1 MEKKLEA
8 RVLLIDDEEE
18 FLEMLTERL
27 ETRGLKVNS
36 VTSGEEAVEQ
46 VEGANYD
53 AIVVDLAMPGIDG
66 IETLKRIKAKSPD
79 MEIIM
84 LTGHATV
91 KNSVEAMKLGAEDLL
106 EKPVDLDVLLEKIGA
121 AKHKRMLVLEKQS
134 KDELKQILKSKSW

>member
-1 MEKKLEA
+1 MEKQLEA

-27 ETRGLKVNS
+27 EDRGLKVNS
-36 VTSGEEAVEQ
+36 VTSGEDALEQ

-66 IETLKRIKAKSPD
+66 IETLKRIKAKCPD

-106 EKPVDLDVLLEKIGA
+106 EKPVDLNVLLEKIGV

-134 KDELKQILKSKSW
+134 QDELKQILKSKSW

>member
-1 MEKKLEA
+1 MEASLDF

-27 ETRGLKVNS
+27 ENRGLKVNS
-36 VTSGEEAVEQ
+36 VTSGEEAIEQ
-46 VEGANYD
+46 VGEKNYD

-66 IETLKRIKAKSPD
+66 IETLKRIKAKYPD

-91 KNSVEAMKLGAEDLL
+91 QKSVEAMKLGAEDLL
-106 EKPVDLDVLLEKIGA
+106 EKPVDMNVLLEKIGV
-121 AKHKRMLVLEKQS
+121 AKHKRMLVLEKKSQE
-134 KDELKQILKSKSW
+134 ELNEILKTKSW